1 MNLNLAVISGDGIGP
16 EIIAE
21 GVKVLDAVGAKYD
34 TTFSYTEALIG
45 GCAIDATGTALP
57 DETLRVAESSDA
69 VLLAAVSVLVLLT
82 RLHYAPVLAQL
93 AALQLDNQASAAI
106 NDAVQDTLTAEEI
119 TYDKLVE
126 LEKDTQGNVT
136 AVRSNVAGL
145 NRFRTALTA
154 RIDENLADLSV
165 EELGIPVGS
174 VVLPELFSGMG
185 PRLVVRVLAVRTSDA
200 AFRNR
205 FSTVG
210 INQTLHQIFI
220 DIHVT
225 VTILSLAGT
234 QELAVDVTVLAA
246 ETVIVGNVPS
256 TYIGL
261 GGPEEEGT

>member
-1 MNLNLAVISGDGIGP
+1 M
-16 EIIAE
+16 
-21 GVKVLDAVGAKYD
+21 
-34 TTFSYTEALIG
+34 TFVQRNRLRAAL
-45 GCAIDATGTALP
+45 
-57 DETLRVAESSDA
+57 A

-126 LEKDTQGNVT
+126 
-136 AVRSNVAGL
+136 GL

>member
-1 MNLNLAVISGDGIGP
+1 M
-16 EIIAE
+16 
-21 GVKVLDAVGAKYD
+21 
-34 TTFSYTEALIG
+34 TFVQRNRLRAAL
-45 GCAIDATGTALP
+45 
-57 DETLRVAESSDA
+57 A

-154 RIDENLADLSV
+154 RIDEKLVDLSV

-185 PRLVVRVLAVRTSDA
+185 PRLVVEKCACWPCGPRTPRSGTA
-200 AFRNR
+200 SARSG
-205 FSTVG
+205 STRHCTRSLLTF
-210 INQTLHQIFI
+210 TLR
-220 DIHVT
+220 
-225 VTILSLAGT
+225 SR
-234 QELAVDVTVLAA
+234 
-246 ETVIVGNVPS
+246 S
-256 TYIGL
+256 CR
-261 GGPEEEGT
+261 

>member
-1 MNLNLAVISGDGIGP
+1 M
-16 EIIAE
+16 
-21 GVKVLDAVGAKYD
+21 
-34 TTFSYTEALIG
+34 TFVQRNRLRAAL
-45 GCAIDATGTALP
+45 
-57 DETLRVAESSDA
+57 A

-165 EELGIPVGS
+165 EELGTVGS
-174 VVLPELFSGMG
+174 VVRPELFSGLG

>member
-1 MNLNLAVISGDGIGP
+1 M
-16 EIIAE
+16 
-21 GVKVLDAVGAKYD
+21 
-34 TTFSYTEALIG
+34 TFVQRNRLRAAL
-45 GCAIDATGTALP
+45 
-57 DETLRVAESSDA
+57 A

-145 NRFRTALTA
+145 NRFRTALAA

>member
-1 MNLNLAVISGDGIGP
+1 M
-16 EIIAE
+16 
-21 GVKVLDAVGAKYD
+21 
-34 TTFSYTEALIG
+34 TFVQRNRLRAAL
-45 GCAIDATGTALP
+45 
-57 DETLRVAESSDA
+57 A

-154 RIDENLADLSV
+154 RIDEKLVDLSV

-174 VVLPELFSGMG
+174 VVLPELFSGLKVAATYSISG
-185 PRLVVRVLAVRTSDA
+185 AVVGEWLGSQKGLGYYLLRVKNSYMLDKVFACV
-200 AFRNR
+200 
-205 FSTVG
+205 VV
-210 INQTLHQIFI
+210 IIL
-220 DIHVT
+220 
-225 VTILSLAGT
+225 LSLAMNG
-234 QELAVDVTVLAA
+234 LIR
-246 ETVIVGNVPS
+246 VIAMVSMPYERNKRS
-256 TYIGL
+256 
-261 GGPEEEGT
+261 

>member
-1 MNLNLAVISGDGIGP
+1 MTAYNPLKGVAAVERLRYLRLTGRQKALIWITLVFALLLGLTIAAVLHMKPIVVNLA
-16 EIIAE
+16 
-21 GVKVLDAVGAKYD
+21 
-34 TTFSYTEALIG
+34 
-45 GCAIDATGTALP
+45 TAR
-57 DETLRVAESSDA
+57 TSNTVNRIV
-69 VLLAAVSVLVLLT
+69 V
-82 RLHYAPVLAQL
+82 
-93 AALQLDNQASAAI
+93 AAI

>member
-1 MNLNLAVISGDGIGP
+1 MQRNRLRA
-16 EIIAE
+16 
-21 GVKVLDAVGAKYD
+21 
-34 TTFSYTEALIG
+34 AL
-45 GCAIDATGTALP
+45 
-57 DETLRVAESSDA
+57 A

-154 RIDENLADLSV
+154 RIDEKLVDLSV
-165 EELGIPVGS
+165 EELAS
-174 VVLPELFSGMG
+174 RSGASCCRSCFPAWG
-185 PRLVVRVLAVRTSDA
+185 RGWSCACWPCGASDA

-205 FSTVG
+205 LSARSDH
-210 INQTLHQIFI
+210 QTLHQIFI
-220 DIHVT
+220 VIHVT
-225 VTILSLAGT
+225 VTILSLTGT
-234 QELAVDVTVLAA
+234 QEIVVDATVLAA

>member
-1 MNLNLAVISGDGIGP
+1 M
-16 EIIAE
+16 
-21 GVKVLDAVGAKYD
+21 
-34 TTFSYTEALIG
+34 
-45 GCAIDATGTALP
+45 
-57 DETLRVAESSDA
+57 
-69 VLLAAVSVLVLLT
+69 
-82 RLHYAPVLAQL
+82 
-93 AALQLDNQASAAI
+93 
-106 NDAVQDTLTAEEI
+106 
-119 TYDKLVE
+119 
-126 LEKDTQGNVT
+126 
-136 AVRSNVAGL
+136 RSNVAGL

-154 RIDENLADLSV
+154 RIDEKLVDLSV

-225 VTILSLAGT
+225 VTILSLTGT
-234 QELAVDVTVLAA
+234 QEIVVDATVLAA

>member
-1 MNLNLAVISGDGIGP
+1 M
-16 EIIAE
+16 
-21 GVKVLDAVGAKYD
+21 
-34 TTFSYTEALIG
+34 
-45 GCAIDATGTALP
+45 
-57 DETLRVAESSDA
+57 
-69 VLLAAVSVLVLLT
+69 
-82 RLHYAPVLAQL
+82 
-93 AALQLDNQASAAI
+93 
-106 NDAVQDTLTAEEI
+106 
-119 TYDKLVE
+119 
-126 LEKDTQGNVT
+126 
-136 AVRSNVAGL
+136 AGL

>member
-1 MNLNLAVISGDGIGP
+1 MRNRFDRELDMLNN
-16 EIIAE
+16 E
-21 GVKVLDAVGAKYD
+21 
-34 TTFSYTEALIG
+34 LIEMG
-45 GCAIDATGTALP
+45 SMI
-57 DETLRVAESSDA
+57 EE
-69 VLLAAVSVLVLLT
+69 
-82 RLHYAPVLAQL
+82 
-93 AALQLDNQASAAI
+93 AI

-154 RIDENLADLSV
+154 RIDEKLADLSV

-225 VTILSLAGT
+225 VTILSLTGT
-234 QELAVDVTVLAA
+234 QEIVVDATVLAA

>member
-1 MNLNLAVISGDGIGP
+1 M
-16 EIIAE
+16 
-21 GVKVLDAVGAKYD
+21 
-34 TTFSYTEALIG
+34 TFVQRNRLRAAL
-45 GCAIDATGTALP
+45 
-57 DETLRVAESSDA
+57 A

-126 LEKDTQGNVT
+126 LEKDTQGN
-136 AVRSNVAGL
+136 VRSNVAGL

>member
-1 MNLNLAVISGDGIGP
+1 M
-16 EIIAE
+16 
-21 GVKVLDAVGAKYD
+21 
-34 TTFSYTEALIG
+34 TFVQRNRLRAAL
-45 GCAIDATGTALP
+45 
-57 DETLRVAESSDA
+57 A

-154 RIDENLADLSV
+154 RIDENLA
-165 EELGIPVGS
+165 ELGIPVGS

>member
-1 MNLNLAVISGDGIGP
+1 M
-16 EIIAE
+16 
-21 GVKVLDAVGAKYD
+21 
-34 TTFSYTEALIG
+34 TFVQRNRLRAAL
-45 GCAIDATGTALP
+45 
-57 DETLRVAESSDA
+57 A

-145 NRFRTALTA
+145 NRTALTA

-225 VTILSLAGT
+225 VTILSLTGT
-234 QELAVDVTVLAA
+234 QEIVVDATVLAA

>member
-1 MNLNLAVISGDGIGP
+1 M
-16 EIIAE
+16 
-21 GVKVLDAVGAKYD
+21 
-34 TTFSYTEALIG
+34 TFVQRNRLRAAL
-45 GCAIDATGTALP
+45 
-57 DETLRVAESSDA
+57 A

-106 NDAVQDTLTAEEI
+106 NDAVQD
-119 TYDKLVE
+119 YDKLVE

>member
-1 MNLNLAVISGDGIGP
+1 M
-16 EIIAE
+16 
-21 GVKVLDAVGAKYD
+21 
-34 TTFSYTEALIG
+34 
-45 GCAIDATGTALP
+45 
-57 DETLRVAESSDA
+57 
-69 VLLAAVSVLVLLT
+69 
-82 RLHYAPVLAQL
+82 
-93 AALQLDNQASAAI
+93 
-106 NDAVQDTLTAEEI
+106 QDTLTAEEI

-154 RIDENLADLSV
+154 RIDEKLVDLSV

-185 PRLVVRVLAVRTSDA
+185 PRLVVRVLAVRTRTPRSG
-200 AFRNR
+200 NR

-225 VTILSLAGT
+225 VTILSPTGT
-234 QELAVDVTVLAA
+234 QEIVVDATVL
-246 ETVIVGNVPS
+246 VGGDRHRRQCAVHLHRAGRP
-256 TYIGL
+256 
-261 GGPEEEGT
+261 GGGRNMNPRKRSRT

>member
-1 MNLNLAVISGDGIGP
+1 M
-16 EIIAE
+16 
-21 GVKVLDAVGAKYD
+21 
-34 TTFSYTEALIG
+34 TFVQRNRLRAAL
-45 GCAIDATGTALP
+45 
-57 DETLRVAESSDA
+57 A

-145 NRFRTALTA
+145 NRF
-154 RIDENLADLSV
+154 
-165 EELGIPVGS
+165 
-174 VVLPELFSGMG
+174 
-185 PRLVVRVLAVRTSDA
+185 
-200 AFRNR
+200 
-205 FSTVG
+205 STVG

-225 VTILSLAGT
+225 VTILSLTGT
-234 QELAVDVTVLAA
+234 QEIVVDATVLAA

>member
-1 MNLNLAVISGDGIGP
+1 MTFVQRNRLRAALAG
-16 EIIAE
+16 
-21 GVKVLDAVGAKYD
+21 
-34 TTFSYTEALIG
+34 
-45 GCAIDATGTALP
+45 
-57 DETLRVAESSDA
+57 
-69 VLLAAVSVLVLLT
+69 LLAAVSVLVLLT

-106 NDAVQDTLTAEEI
+106 HDAVQDTLTAEEI

-154 RIDENLADLSV
+154 RIDEKLVDLSV

-225 VTILSLAGT
+225 VTILSLTGT
-234 QELAVDVTVLAA
+234 QEIVVDATVLAA
-246 ETVIVGNVPS
+246 ETVIVGSVPETYTYFS
-256 TYIGL
+256 TTPDELEDTARDYIMNKG
-261 GGPEEEGT
+261 

>member
-1 MNLNLAVISGDGIGP
+1 M
-16 EIIAE
+16 
-21 GVKVLDAVGAKYD
+21 
-34 TTFSYTEALIG
+34 TFVQRNRLRAAL
-45 GCAIDATGTALP
+45 
-57 DETLRVAESSDA
+57 A

-93 AALQLDNQASAAI
+93 AALQLDNQASVRTAR
-106 NDAVQDTLTAEEI
+106 VYLLTGTPTAEEI

-154 RIDENLADLSV
+154 RIDENLTDLSV

-225 VTILSLAGT
+225 VTILSLTGT
-234 QELAVDVTVLAA
+234 QEIVVDATVLAA

>member
-1 MNLNLAVISGDGIGP
+1 M
-16 EIIAE
+16 
-21 GVKVLDAVGAKYD
+21 
-34 TTFSYTEALIG
+34 TFVQRNRLRAAL
-45 GCAIDATGTALP
+45 
-57 DETLRVAESSDA
+57 A

-154 RIDENLADLSV
+154 RIDEKLVDLSV

-185 PRLVVRVLAVRTSDA
+185 PRLVVEKSVYLLG
-200 AFRNR
+200 NR
-205 FSTVG
+205 
-210 INQTLHQIFI
+210 QK
-220 DIHVT
+220 
-225 VTILSLAGT
+225 
-234 QELAVDVTVLAA
+234 
-246 ETVIVGNVPS
+246 PS
-256 TYIGL
+256 
-261 GGPEEEGT
+261 

>member
-1 MNLNLAVISGDGIGP
+1 M
-16 EIIAE
+16 
-21 GVKVLDAVGAKYD
+21 
-34 TTFSYTEALIG
+34 TFVQRNRLRAAL
-45 GCAIDATGTALP
+45 
-57 DETLRVAESSDA
+57 A

-119 TYDKLVE
+119 TYDKLV
-126 LEKDTQGNVT
+126 EKDTQGNVT

>member
-1 MNLNLAVISGDGIGP
+1 M
-16 EIIAE
+16 
-21 GVKVLDAVGAKYD
+21 
-34 TTFSYTEALIG
+34 
-45 GCAIDATGTALP
+45 
-57 DETLRVAESSDA
+57 
-69 VLLAAVSVLVLLT
+69 
-82 RLHYAPVLAQL
+82 
-93 AALQLDNQASAAI
+93 
-106 NDAVQDTLTAEEI
+106 
-119 TYDKLVE
+119 
-126 LEKDTQGNVT
+126 
-136 AVRSNVAGL
+136 RSNVAGL

>member
-1 MNLNLAVISGDGIGP
+1 MQ
-16 EIIAE
+16 
-21 GVKVLDAVGAKYD
+21 
-34 TTFSYTEALIG
+34 
-45 GCAIDATGTALP
+45 
-57 DETLRVAESSDA
+57 
-69 VLLAAVSVLVLLT
+69 
-82 RLHYAPVLAQL
+82 PVLAQL

-185 PRLVVRVLAVRTSDA
+185 RGWSCACWPCGPRTPRSGTASARS
-200 AFRNR
+200 
-205 FSTVG
+205 G

>member
-1 MNLNLAVISGDGIGP
+1 M
-16 EIIAE
+16 
-21 GVKVLDAVGAKYD
+21 
-34 TTFSYTEALIG
+34 TFVQRNRLRAAL
-45 GCAIDATGTALP
+45 
-57 DETLRVAESSDA
+57 A

-185 PRLVVRVLAVRTSDA
+185 PRLAVRTSDA

>member
-1 MNLNLAVISGDGIGP
+1 M
-16 EIIAE
+16 
-21 GVKVLDAVGAKYD
+21 
-34 TTFSYTEALIG
+34 TFVQRNRLRAAL
-45 GCAIDATGTALP
+45 
-57 DETLRVAESSDA
+57 A

-106 NDAVQDTLTAEEI
+106 NDAVQDTLTAEE
-119 TYDKLVE
+119 
-126 LEKDTQGNVT
+126 GNVT

-154 RIDENLADLSV
+154 RIDEKLVDLSV

-225 VTILSLAGT
+225 VTILSLTGT
-234 QELAVDVTVLAA
+234 QEIVVDATVLAA

>member
-1 MNLNLAVISGDGIGP
+1 M
-16 EIIAE
+16 
-21 GVKVLDAVGAKYD
+21 
-34 TTFSYTEALIG
+34 TFVQRNRLRAAL
-45 GCAIDATGTALP
+45 
-57 DETLRVAESSDA
+57 A

-154 RIDENLADLSV
+154 RIDEKLVDLSV

-185 PRLVVRVLAVRTSDA
+185 PRLVVRTSDA

-225 VTILSLAGT
+225 VTILSLTGT
-234 QELAVDVTVLAA
+234 QEIVVDATVLAA

>member
-1 MNLNLAVISGDGIGP
+1 M
-16 EIIAE
+16 
-21 GVKVLDAVGAKYD
+21 
-34 TTFSYTEALIG
+34 TFVQRNRLRAAL
-45 GCAIDATGTALP
+45 
-57 DETLRVAESSDA
+57 A

-126 LEKDTQGNVT
+126 LEKDTQGNV
-136 AVRSNVAGL
+136 
-145 NRFRTALTA
+145 TA